1 MGDESIQL
9 VFKALTGESLTEI
22 KADRSSTIG
31 SVASRL
37 AEVAPLPPK
46 KSYQLVLGTDPLDA
60 SDTLSAHISGQTA
73 ELIACVESDDS
84 SEESSSDKKQS
95 KKVKDKKAKKGKKAK
110 KKNAKEK
117 GKKEK
122 KKSSKKNKGKS
133 SSSSSSAP
141 KKKKAKKSKGEPLE
155 TEEELERKN
164 VWIKQRLDELRQM
177 RPPMPMEQCLVR
189 AQKEWIDEK
198 ERQDKEKAAEEEQR
212 WPPMVREA
220 MEDAEEEARAAG
232 KSDEQIKEEVEK
244 AKIFALKV
252 AKDNGLYKPPGDEE
266 DKTKVPLFFQKRAGL
281 DKAVNFLSKLDD

>member
-22 KADRSSTIG
+22 KADRSSTIK
-31 SVASRL
+31 SVVSRL
-37 AEVAPLPPK
+37 AEIVPLPAK

-60 SDTLSAHISGQTA
+60 SDTLNAHISGKIA

-84 SEESSSDKKQS
+84 SEETSSDKKK

-117 GKKEK
+117 GKKDK
-122 KKSSKKNKGKS
+122 SKSSKKVKGKS
-133 SSSSSSAP
+133 SSSSSAP
-141 KKKKAKKSKGEPLE
+141 KKKAKKSKGEPLE
-155 TEEELERKN
+155 TEEELERKS
-164 VWIKQRLDELRQM
+164 VWIKQRLDELRQL

-198 ERQDKEKAAEEEQR
+198 ERQDKEKAAEEESR

-252 AKDNGLYKPPGDEE
+252 AKDNGLYKLPGDEE

-281 DKAVNFLSKLDD
+281 DKAVSFLKKLDD